1 MPAPLSIDL
10 RQRIIAAYAA
20 KEGSQRQLAKRFKV
34 SLSFIR
40 DLMRHY
46 RETGTVQPK
55 PYGGGAVAK
64 LGKEQLP
71 IVAALVMAQPDA
83 LLKELCARFAGQTGV
98 EVSVSTMQQAVCKL
112 KLSVKK
118 NTDCG

>member
-1 MPAPLSIDL
+1 
-10 RQRIIAAYAA
+10 
-20 KEGSQRQLAKRFKV
+20 
-34 SLSFIR
+34 
-40 DLMRHY
+40 MRHD
-46 RETGTVQPK
+46 RETGTMQPK

-71 IVAALVMAQPDA
+71 LIAALVMAQPDA
-83 LLKELCARFAGQTGV
+83 LLKELCERFAQQTGV

>member
-10 RQRIIAAYAA
+10 RQRIIAAYEA

-34 SLSFIR
+34 SLSVIR
-40 DLMRHY
+40 DLLRHY

-55 PYGGGAVAK
+55 PHGGGAVAK
-64 LGKEQLP
+64 LRKEQLP
-71 IVAALVMAQPDA
+71 IVAALVTAQPDA
-83 LLKELCARFAGQTGV
+83 FLRELCERFAGQTGV

-112 KLSVKK
+112 KLRVKK